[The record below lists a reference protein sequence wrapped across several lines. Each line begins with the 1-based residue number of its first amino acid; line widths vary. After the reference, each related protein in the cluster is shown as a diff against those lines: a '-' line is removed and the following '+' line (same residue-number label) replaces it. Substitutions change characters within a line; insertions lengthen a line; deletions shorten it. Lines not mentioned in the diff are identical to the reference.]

1 MESDDTILHSKE
13 ENQNLKI
20 KNHNNINNSSKEL
33 IPYNFINAS
42 FLSKIFYFW
51 AKPAISLANKRPL
64 KNIDIC
70 NISPNQSVLRN
81 ISSFKKIFYEKT
93 SNKNSN
99 YPLFIAI
106 VTLHYK
112 SLLFLFFLN
121 MADVGLEYIRIYF
134 FKKIISFFSEGNFFP
149 ARKISIFNLSD
160 YKFNIIESII
170 IFISIK
176 LIASFLYNYAEL
188 KNAILNRKIINETSA
203 LLMEK
208 LLKSNSI
215 NNSFS
220 KGEGEKINLVEI
232 DSEKIG
238 FFFFWAPRIITFPI
252 KIVISLY
259 LLFTIFGHNFI
270 YALFGL
276 IIVIAIIIFCQS
288 IYNRNIKYLLYY
300 KDKRMK
306 IVTYV
311 FQVLK
316 NIKLNSWEDEFIKRI
331 DIKRN
336 EEMAMISKLFN
347 LEVLIGVLNKNLNL
361 ILMTLTL
368 TVFVSSKDEIEISSL
383 FTSFQLINTI
393 TIPLMIIPL
402 FLAQLVGN

>member
-1 MESDDTILHSKE
+1 MESDIGYFQSKE
-13 ENQNLKI
+13 ENQNLKEI
-20 KNHNNINNSSKEL
+20 KNKKVKYIYKESIPNN
-33 IPYNFINAS
+33 YTNAS
-42 FLSKIFYFW
+42 FLSSIFYLW
-51 AKPAISLANKRPL
+51 AKPAISLAKKRPFT
-64 KNIDIC
+64 NHDIC
-70 NISPNQSVLRN
+70 NITHEQSVSKTF
-81 ISSFKKIFYEKT
+81 SSFKKIFYEK
-93 SNKNSN
+93 SLNKNSE
-99 YPLFIAI
+99 YPLFLSIFG
-106 VTLHYK
+106 LHYN

-121 MADVGLEYIRIYF
+121 MSDVGLEYIRIYF
-134 FKKIISFFSEGNFFP
+134 FKKIISIFSEGIFFP
-149 ARKISIFNLSD
+149 DRNISFLGLYN

-176 LIASFLYNYAEL
+176 LIASLLSNYAEL

-220 KGEGEKINLVEI
+220 KGEGEKINLIEI

-238 FFFFWAPRIITFPI
+238 FFFFWAPKILTFPI
-252 KIVISLY
+252 KIAISLY

-276 IIVIAIIIFCQS
+276 IVVLLIIIFFQN

-336 EEMAMISKLFN
+336 EEMRMLSKLYN
-347 LEVLIGVLNKNLNL
+347 LEVTVGVLNKNLNL

-368 TVFVSSKDEIEISSL
+368 TVFVASKDEIEISSL
-383 FTSFQLINTI
+383 FTSFQ
-393 TIPLMIIPL
+393 
-402 FLAQLVGN
+402 